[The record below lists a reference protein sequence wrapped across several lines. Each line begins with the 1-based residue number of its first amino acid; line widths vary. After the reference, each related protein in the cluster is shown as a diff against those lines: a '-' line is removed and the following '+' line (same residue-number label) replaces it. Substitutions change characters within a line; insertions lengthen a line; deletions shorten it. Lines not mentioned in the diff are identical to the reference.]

1 MAKIISDKTM
11 FIEMCKNPAWIEF
24 ETYLTQQKEMAIKA
38 LINST
43 PEITQITMNQTKVKT
58 YATLLKIIEES
69 R

>member
-24 ETYLTQQKEMAIKA
+24 ETYLTQQKVMATKA
-38 LINST
+38 LINCPPDLT
-43 PEITQITMNQTKVKT
+43 LITANQTKVKT